1 MSMPLTDTPAF
12 WNRLKENVREVMG
25 EMALVPLQPNLEEV
39 APLLKVKEVC
49 ALFAIS
55 RPTLYQW
62 MHNGQLPSIK
72 VGARRYFKRAH
83 IQAMLEQGEAAAFLL
98 PLEEEPANR
107 S

>member
-1 MSMPLTDTPAF
+1 MPLTDTPAF

-25 EMALVPLQPNLEEV
+25 EMAPVPPQPIQDKDTQ
-39 APLLKVKEVC
+39 LLKVKEVC

-72 VGARRYFKRAH
+72 VGARRYFKREQV
-83 IQAMLEQGEAAAFLL
+83 QALLEGEEDLVI
-98 PLEEEPANR
+98 EGTI
-107 S
+107 